1 MRPGYRSNLKPQTS
15 NLKPQTCFS
24 MKKTNIITLSLLAVI
39 LWSCQPTETT
49 YDILITNATIYD
61 GSGEAP
67 ITGKV
72 AINADTIAAV
82 GDLPGASG
90 EQEIDA
96 EGKAVSPGFI
106 NMLSWATESLLIDPR
121 AMSDIKQ
128 GVTLEVMGEG
138 WTMGP
143 MNEAMRAEA
152 EEDLRQQPEFYQYE
166 MPWTTLGEYLQHLE
180 DKGVGVNVASFV
192 GATTLRIHELG
203 YEDRAPDGEELGR
216 MQDLARQAMEEGAL
230 GVGSSLIYAPAF
242 YAETDELIA
251 LCQAVAP
258 YGGRYITHMRS
269 EANNLLEAIDE
280 VIEIAGGADIPAE
293 IYHLKA
299 GGVTNWPKMDQAIAK
314 IDSAREA
321 GLDISTNMYNYI
333 AGATGLNAAMPPW
346 VQEGGYKAW
355 AERLQDPA
363 IRQRVAAEMRTNAQ
377 DWENLYFHAGPDKV
391 LLSFQTEKLRDKYE
405 GQSLAEVAAD
415 WGKSPEETA
424 MDLVIQDSSRVG
436 AVYFLMSED
445 NVKKQLQLPYMAFGS
460 DAGAPAAEEPWT
472 DGKTHPRT
480 YGNFARLLGK
490 YVREEQVI
498 PLEEAI
504 YKLTSLPAERLQLE
518 KRGRLEP
525 GYKAD
530 VVLFDPETITDHATF
545 LEPHQYATGVI
556 HVWVNGTQVL
566 QDGEHTGEFPG
577 TFVKGPGARMNK

>member
-1 MRPGYRSNLKPQTS
+1 MI
-15 NLKPQTCFS
+15 S
-24 MKKTNIITLSLLAVI
+24 MKPTNIIFLGLLSLLT
-39 LWSCQPTETT
+39 WSCQPTGTT
-49 YDILITNATIYD
+49 YDLLITNAVIYD
-61 GSGEAP
+61 GSGNAP

-72 AINADTIAAV
+72 AINADTIVAV
-82 GDLPGASG
+82 GDLPDASG

-96 EGKAVSPGFI
+96 EGKAISPGFI

-143 MNEAMRAEA
+143 MNETMRAEA
-152 EEDLRQQPEFYQYE
+152 EEGLRQQPEFYQYD

-203 YEDRAPDGEELGR
+203 YEDRAPTEEELGR

-280 VIEIAGGADIPAE
+280 VIEIAEGADIPAE

-299 GGVTNWPKMDQAIAK
+299 GGTTNWPKMDLAIAK

-355 AERLQDPA
+355 ADRLQDPA
-363 IRQRVAAEMRTNAQ
+363 IRQRLAAEMRTNAQ

-445 NVKKQLQLPYMAFGS
+445 NVKKQIQLPYMAFGS

-504 YKLTSLPAERLQLE
+504 YKLTSLPAERLQLQ

-566 QDGEHTGEFPG
+566 QDGEHTGEYPG
-577 TFVKGPGARMNK
+577 RFVKGPGFE

>member
-1 MRPGYRSNLKPQTS
+1 
-15 NLKPQTCFS
+15 
-24 MKKTNIITLSLLAVI
+24 MKKQHTICVGLLTII
-39 LWSCQPTETT
+39 LWSCQPAETT
-49 YDILITNATIYD
+49 YDVLITNATIYD

-67 ITGKV
+67 VTGKV

-152 EEDLRQQPEFYQYE
+152 EEDLRQQPEFYRYE

-299 GGVTNWPKMDQAIAK
+299 GGTTNWPKMDQAIAK

-346 VQEGGYKAW
+346 VQEGGYRAW

-445 NVKKQLQLPYMAFGS
+445 NVKKQIQLPYMAFGS

-504 YKLTSLPAERLQLE
+504 YKLTSLPAERLQLQ

-577 TFVKGPGARMNK
+577 RFVKGPGVRMNK